1 VPANRVIVL
10 DLACL
15 TPEHLEDEA
24 RTPTLCQLAR
34 EGWSTPLLP
43 PFPAVTS
50 TCQATLITGASPREH
65 AVVGNG
71 LYERDRFAVRFWD
84 LPSTLLGPDKVWARV
99 RRANPV
105 ATTALLFL
113 QTSMYADAEVVVT
126 PAPLDQ
132 HGELVTWCYSKPVG
146 YYEQLAERHGPFD
159 SLAANGSSEWI
170 VQVALDTLREH
181 QPTLTW
187 VYLPE
192 LDYSAQR
199 FGPDSETFTIA
210 LVTTDRLVR
219 TFLDGLK
226 ALGPVQDLAIV
237 VLSEYPSRSVT
248 RPVYL
253 NRILREAGLLSV
265 REIAGREYLDLELSR
280 AFAMV
285 DHQMAHLYLKPEA
298 EAATRA
304 AIWGQP
310 GLEKLLGDLEKR
322 ELAIDHPNSGELIAV
337 AEADAWFPYYWWLD
351 DEKAPPFALRVAP
364 RQKPGYDPLELFA
377 DPTSGS
383 VPLDASLV
391 KGSNG
396 RPADRD
402 PARPVLIAYGAGLP
416 RRPAGEVPMTAI
428 ADLVLGLLGYRGGTT
443 AQPPSL
449 GAEPTTEALE
459 DQLRLGG

>member
-1 VPANRVIVL
+1 
-10 DLACL
+10 
-15 TPEHLEDEA
+15 
-24 RTPTLCQLAR
+24 
-34 EGWSTPLLP
+34 
-43 PFPAVTS
+43 
-50 TCQATLITGASPREH
+50 
-65 AVVGNG
+65 
-71 LYERDRFAVRFWD
+71 
-84 LPSTLLGPDKVWARV
+84 
-99 RRANPV
+99 V

-113 QTSMYADAEVVVT
+113 QTSTYADAEVVVT
-126 PAPLDQ
+126 PAQLDQ
-132 HGELVTWCYSKPVG
+132 HQESVPWCYSKPVG

-170 VQVALDTLREH
+170 VQVALDTLREY

-199 FGPDSETFTIA
+199 FGPDSEAFTIA
-210 LVTTDRLVR
+210 LATTDRLVR
-219 TFLDGLK
+219 TLLDGLK

-237 VLSEYPSRSVT
+237 VLSEYASRSVT

-265 REIAGREYLDLELSR
+265 REIAGREYVDLELSR

-310 GLEKLLGDLEKR
+310 GVEKLLGDLEKR
-322 ELAIDHPNSGELIAV
+322 ELAIDNPNSGELIAV
-337 AEADAWFPYYWWLD
+337 AEADAWFAYYWWLD
-351 DEKAPPFALRVAP
+351 DEKAPPFAPRVAP

-396 RPADRD
+396 RPPDRD

-416 RRPAGEVPMTAI
+416 RRPAREVPMTAI

-443 AQPPSL
+443 AQPPLL
-449 GAEPTTEALE
+449 GAESTTEALE